1 MKIEV
6 KEVKN
11 LDNDL
16 TVVFKEFYELGMQA
30 AEKVYGR

>member
-16 TVVFKEFYELGMQA
+16 TVVFKEFYELGRQA
-30 AEKVYGR
+30 AKKVYGR

>member
-16 TVVFKEFYELGMQA
+16 TVVFKEFYELGSHA